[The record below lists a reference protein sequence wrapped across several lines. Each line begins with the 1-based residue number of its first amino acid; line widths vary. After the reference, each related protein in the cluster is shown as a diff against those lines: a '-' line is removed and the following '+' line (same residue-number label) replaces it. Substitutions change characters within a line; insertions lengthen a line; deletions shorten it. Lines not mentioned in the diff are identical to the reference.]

1 MKEILEELKQE
12 IIESELDKDSKE
24 RFLKLYTAIKKRS
37 ERLDF
42 QYLRSENDKNISINI
57 LKSTVEELTQQKELV
72 LQKTKEVNQN
82 LESLKNSFEELEQYT
97 QIASHDLKSPLR
109 TIGNY
114 AQLLSKRF
122 SNVLTNEGND
132 YLRNIIQGV
141 KHMSEIISEL
151 LEYSKL
157 ERNKNIENI
166 DVQDIIHEI
175 SININQNEFIDDAS
189 IYIPYKEI
197 IVKGHRNEI
206 EILFTELINN
216 AIKYRSESAPSI
228 FIDVKEIENKEYLF
242 SVSDNGLGL
251 EEEYQDKAFLPF
263 QRINHLERPGVG
275 IGLAKCKKSVM
286 LHGGKIWYKQN
297 PNSGTTFYFTIPKIS
312 A

>member
-166 DVQDIIHEI
+166 KR
-175 SININQNEFIDDAS
+175 F
-189 IYIPYKEI
+189 
-197 IVKGHRNEI
+197 
-206 EILFTELINN
+206 F
-216 AIKYRSESAPSI
+216 
-228 FIDVKEIENKEYLF
+228 
-242 SVSDNGLGL
+242 
-251 EEEYQDKAFLPF
+251 
-263 QRINHLERPGVG
+263 
-275 IGLAKCKKSVM
+275 
-286 LHGGKIWYKQN
+286 
-297 PNSGTTFYFTIPKIS
+297 
-312 A
+312 